1 MASQLRVDKILP
13 VDGAP
18 TNGGGG
24 IIQVQST
31 TKTDTDS
38 FASDTTNTFVDL
50 SGLSVSITPKFS
62 TSKILVMFTVAAHV
76 NTGTV
81 HIRLMRGSTPIAV
94 ADADGNSISS
104 TVSRRSMSSVYNL
117 ECTPMSYTFLDS
129 PNTTSATTYKLQGTA
144 GSSYNATFYI
154 NRGSNT
160 TDANYNARVTSTI
173 TVMEVSA

>member
-31 TKTDTDS
+31 TKTDTSS
-38 FASDTTNTFVDL
+38 FASDTTDTFVDL
-50 SGLSVSITPKFS
+50 SGLSVSITPKFA
-62 TSKILVMFTVAAHV
+62 TSKILIMFTVAAHV
-76 NTGTV
+76 TTGTI
-81 HIRLMRGSTPIAV
+81 HIRLMRDSTPIAV
-94 ADADGNSISS
+94 GDAEGNSVSS
-104 TVSRRSMSSVYNL
+104 TVSRRTMSSVYSL

-154 NRGSNT
+154 NRASGT
-160 TDANYNARVTSTI
+160 TDADYASRVSSTI

>member
-1 MASQLRVDKILP
+1 MASKLRVDSILP

-24 IIQVQST
+24 IIQVKST

-38 FASDTTNTFVDL
+38 FASNTTNTFVDL

-62 TSKILVMFTVAAHV
+62 TSKILVMFTVSAHV
-76 NTGTV
+76 STGTI
-81 HIRLMRGSTPIAV
+81 HIRLMRDSTPIAV
-94 ADADGNSISS
+94 ADADGNSVSS
-104 TVSRRSMSSVYNL
+104 TISRRTQTNVYNL

-129 PNTTSATTYKLQGTA
+129 PSTTSATTYKLQGTA

-160 TDANYNARVTSTI
+160 TDADYNARVTSTI

>member
-1 MASQLRVDKILP
+1 MASKLRVDSILP

-18 TNGGGG
+18 TSGGGG
-24 IIQVQST
+24 IVQVKST

-38 FASDTTNTFVDL
+38 FTSDTTNTFVDL

-62 TSKILVMFTVAAHV
+62 TSKILVMFTVSAHV
-76 NTGTV
+76 ATGTI
-81 HIRLMRGSTPIAV
+81 HIRLMRDSTPIAV
-94 ADADGNSISS
+94 GDADGNSLTS
-104 TVSRRSMSSVYNL
+104 TVSRRTMSSVYSL

-129 PNTTSATTYKLQGTA
+129 PSTTSATTYKLQGTA

-160 TDANYNARVTSTI
+160 TDADYNARVTSTI